1 LELFSVSAQSV
12 ASPRNQIKNAAD
24 PTKGR
29 RRFAARAAAGRAEA
43 ARMEAV

>member
-12 ASPRNQIKNAAD
+12 AAPRNQTKNAAD

-29 RRFAARAAAGRAEA
+29 RRFAVRVAAGRAEA